1 MVIMVQQL
9 TRLLSKLNV
18 LVAEEK
24 KRQEEK
30 LRRGESFNVFSILK
44 MESNETATHSAILA
58 ELLKVMVGGR
68 MATRHFLWKYGIGR
82 TSKLLAM

>member
-58 ELLKVMVGGR
+58 ELLNPRGSHGCGS
-68 MATRHFLWKYGIGR
+68 AFLGAFLRQVAPAI
-82 TSKLLAM
+82 TFD